1 MTIKNKIIAS
11 FSVLLFISILS
22 SVLISYNMN
31 QIKTNVNELSNKGFA
46 GITFLL
52 EADRDSYQSNLS
64 LAQII
69 NLDNKELINKK
80 IKKGVD
86 NNIKQVKQRFDKFKK
101 LLFTDMNS
109 KTSEFND
116 FDRYYNLTKQN
127 TNKIVELVLSQRS
140 KEAKDYYYN
149 VYLNEYESMRDIMD
163 YFTNETYKVVETNQN
178 NTTSFINLSS
188 TIFIIVAIISIIATI
203 LLSYLLSR
211 TINNSINRF
220 QLGLISFFQYLN
232 RDITTVS
239 SIVESNDEI
248 GEMAKIVNENII
260 RTEKNLE
267 EDKVLINQTIST
279 LGEFAQGDLTQRL
292 DISVS
297 NESLMQLKDVLNGM
311 ASKIENTID
320 NILSILEEYSSYNY
334 ISKVKTDNVKEHLL
348 KLANGINSLGDATTL
363 MLLEN
368 KSNGLT
374 LDRSSS
380 MLLDNVDT
388 LNKNSNEAAAA
399 LEETSAA
406 TEEITSNISQNTQN
420 IVKMSGYATELT
432 TSAEEGKSF
441 AEETTTAMNDID
453 KQVNAINDSI
463 SIIDQIAFQTN
474 ILSLNAAVEAATAGE
489 AGKGFAVVAQ
499 EVRNLA
505 SRSAE
510 AANEIKALVEQA
522 TKKASNGKVIS
533 NKMITGYVEL
543 NENISKTIKLISEV
557 ESSSKEQQI
566 GIEQINDAI
575 SSLDQKTQENAS
587 ISNKTHDVAVETAII
602 AQLVLSNAEAKK
614 FNGKENVQAK
624 NVDINNANLNARPT
638 KINKKN
644 EVKSQK
650 VQTAHKAPIPRKQ
663 EKTKFIKSENNDEWE
678 SF

>member
-380 MLLDNVDT
+380 MLLDNVDI

-441 AEETTTAMNDID
+441 AEETTVAMNDID

-463 SIIDQIAFQTN
+463 SVIDQIAFQTN

-557 ESSSKEQQI
+557 EKSSKEQQI

-614 FNGKENVQAK
+614 FNGKEKVQAK

>member
-80 IKKGVD
+80 IKKGVN